1 MKHAHA
7 TQPLMQAAER
17 EEDLPYEKRHP
28 LHEFHS
34 MISTIDPIT
43 GKDID
48 NLAGKPSLGIGN
60 RTIYFESEQTRQA
73 YLDNRP
79 HQQ

>member
-28 LHEFHS
+28 PHESHS

-43 GKDID
+43 GKDVD
-48 NLAGKPSLGIGN
+48 NLSGKPSLVIGH
-60 RTIYFESEQTRQA
+60 RTMYFESEQTRQA
-73 YLDNRP
+73 YLDNLQ